1 MVMNRTQGGDES
13 YPKFFPSYY
22 PQGACFTSTFRRWTT
37 SIIWGLIPMSTLH
50 PHQRLLRWEWET
62 SDAISRSF
70 SVSIEKDHGTV
81 GAQTGVLL
89 HLFPAS
95 LGWSSPRSPIFWF
108 ALSNH
113 LQVALFSLSTWNWLP
128 CVAVNICWQHW
139 VPPSFFRSSF
149 VHSVG
154 EQGILLQ
161 FLHFRP
167 QITHTQLFGLL
178 TRADKGLGC
187 TINFLIL
194 MYHISVEV
202 YWKFTGRTGY

>member
-1 MVMNRTQGGDES
+1 MSHIPNSSPLT
-13 YPKFFPSYY
+13 
-22 PQGACFTSTFRRWTT
+22 TFRELALLPHSGGELPALFEDWYPWAH
-37 SIIWGLIPMSTLH
+37 SIHIRDCWDENERPQMPFLEASVFP
-50 PHQRLLRWEWET
+50 LRRT
-62 SDAISRSF
+62 M
-70 SVSIEKDHGTV
+70 VLV

-149 VHSVG
+149 VYSVG
-154 EQGILLQ
+154 EQEILLQ

-187 TINFLIL
+187 TINFLIR

-202 YWKFTGRTGY
+202 YWKFTGGTGY